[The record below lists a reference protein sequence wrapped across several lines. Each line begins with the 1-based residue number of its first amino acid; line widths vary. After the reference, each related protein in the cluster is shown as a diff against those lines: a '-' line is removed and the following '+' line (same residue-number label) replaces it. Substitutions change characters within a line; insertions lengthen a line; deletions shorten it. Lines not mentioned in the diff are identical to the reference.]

1 MKSFENLKLP
11 SNRKFGFFF
20 TLVFAL
26 LGTYF
31 LKEESNSIAYV
42 MFAITV
48 LFLLTALIKPD
59 ALLSLNKLW
68 MQLGLLLGMIVNP
81 IILGII
87 FFGLFTPMSLLMKLF
102 KRDELR
108 LKLVADRNSHWKKRN
123 ADDAQTNT
131 FKHQF

>member
-1 MKSFENLKLP
+1 MKSFKNLKLP

-20 TLVFAL
+20 TSVFAL

-48 LFLLTALIKPD
+48 LFFLTTLIKSD

-68 MQLGLLLGMIVNP
+68 MRLGLLLGTIASPIV
-81 IILGII
+81 LGIM

-102 KRDELR
+102 RRDELR
-108 LKLVADRNSHWKKRN
+108 LKLVADRKSHWKKRN
-123 ADDAQTNT
+123 VDDAQTNT